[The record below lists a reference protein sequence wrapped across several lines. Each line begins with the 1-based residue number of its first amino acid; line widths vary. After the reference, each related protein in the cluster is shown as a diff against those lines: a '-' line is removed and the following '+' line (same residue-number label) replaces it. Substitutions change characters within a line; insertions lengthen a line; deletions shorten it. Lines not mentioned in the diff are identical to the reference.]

1 MRASDPGSTLDRLE
15 RIDVPRDP
23 LPPLTSAFI
32 VGFFVYEL
40 AYLLG
45 AFSTRA
51 FFILPESHRAI
62 SLGLIIFLTLLL
74 KRIDGRTGG
83 RVPWYDYLIMVA
95 GAAGCF
101 YIAPTDRIVHLQ
113 MASPVVP
120 PLELALGTMT
130 ILVLLEGTRRVSGW
144 ALPAILVVFIGYA
157 VFADRFP
164 VPFYGRAHSLSRVIG
179 EIYLSLDGVFG
190 RVMGLWTRVLVVF
203 MLFGGF
209 LQVSGAG
216 RFFVRLALA
225 LTGHLRGGPAKV
237 ATVASGLFGTISGS
251 AAADVAATGVI
262 TIPMM
267 KAMGY
272 RPAFA
277 GAVEAVAST
286 GGVVMPPVMGMVAF
300 MMAEFLDVPYLE
312 VALAAAIPAALYYFS
327 LYMLVDLE
335 ARRNDLGGLPA
346 SSLPSVWE
354 TLRGGWFYVIPI
366 AVLVYTLAFS
376 RMPAGIA
383 AAYGL
388 GALLIVSSFNPETRF
403 TFPRLLHGFQ
413 ASARNS
419 VVIAVICGS
428 VGILVASVVITG
440 ATLRMGVLLV
450 EAAGDRLFPLLLMAG
465 VGSLVL
471 GTGVPS
477 IASYT
482 LLAVTV
488 APAVIELGVPAIG
501 AHLFVVYWGVSHV
514 FTPPVGGA
522 LYIAS
527 SFSGVDIWR
536 QGFHAVRLGIAIFVV
551 PFLFCYHPELL
562 LIGTP
567 EAILLQTLIAALAMV
582 CVTSSFIGYIRTPL
596 GWTTRVW
603 LVAAAVALA
612 VQGPVLLPA
621 GLLLAL
627 AVMASQLVAAR
638 AAAPHDRET
647 TWPDRPAG
655 PEEAPLTGDRRGSP
669 RREP

>member
-1 MRASDPGSTLDRLE
+1 MDRSRSIPHPRLVLVTSYVRIVRHAIAAVALAMACYHLWVAFVGPPNALVLRSVHVGFALTLAFLT
-15 RIDVPRDP
+15 
-23 LPPLTSAFI
+23 LPLTRQGEHEHPRPWDLALIVVALAASAYPVFFLDYLMTRIYYVDDPTIVDLVLGWAMVVLVLEATRRSVGLALPLTAAAFI
-32 VGFFVYEL
+32 VYALTFGGQGWL
-40 AYLLG
+40 ILIDQLYLTTEG
-45 AFSTRA
+45 IFGIPAGVSA
-51 FFILPESHRAI
+51 SYVILF
-62 SLGLIIFLTLLL
+62 IIFGALVE
-74 KRIDGRTGG
+74 RSGTGK
-83 RVPWYDYLIMVA
+83 L
-95 GAAGCF
+95 
-101 YIAPTDRIVHLQ
+101 
-113 MASPVVP
+113 
-120 PLELALGTMT
+120 
-130 ILVLLEGTRRVSGW
+130 
-144 ALPAILVVFIGYA
+144 
-157 VFADRFP
+157 
-164 VPFYGRAHSLSRVIG
+164 
-179 EIYLSLDGVFG
+179 
-190 RVMGLWTRVLVVF
+190 F
-203 MLFGGF
+203 MDF
-209 LQVSGAG
+209 
-216 RFFVRLALA
+216 ALA
-225 LTGHLRGGPAKV
+225 LTGHQVGGPAKV
-237 ATVASGLFGTISGS
+237 ACVTSGLFGTVSGS
-251 AAADVAATGVI
+251 AVANVMTTGTF
-262 TIPMM
+262 TIPLMRRI
-267 KAMGY
+267 GY